1 MTLSKIAGQFSFK
14 GDCLDIKPFGNGHI
28 NDTYVALCSTSEGDV
43 RYILQRLNS
52 RVFPN
57 PIQLMDNMVAVT
69 EFLRKK
75 ILADGGDPDRECLC
89 LVRTL
94 DGKNYYVD
102 DNSDVW
108 RATKFIENTQTYLV
122 AEDREMFAD
131 AGRAFGQM
139 LSRLADFD
147 ASKLHDVI
155 PNFHNTMSR
164 YDALHKAAKADKLGR
179 LEGAREEFNFAVE
192 HSYLCPVIVDALGCG
207 AIPLRVT
214 HNDTKLNNVLID
226 SSTKRAVCV
235 IDLDTVMS
243 GSLLYDFGDA
253 IRVGCST
260 AEEDERDLAKVDFD
274 IDNFDAFT
282 RGYISGAGSSITH
295 EEAELMPISAVI
307 LTYECGMRFLTDYLD
322 GDNYF
327 KTAYPEHN
335 LVRCR
340 TQFKQARL
348 MLDRIEEMKN
358 IVHKYS

>member
-1 MTLSKIAGQFSFK
+1 MNLSQIAGQFSFK

-28 NDTYVALCSTSEGDV
+28 NDTFAVECKTAEGV
-43 RYILQRLNS
+43 LRYILQRLNR

-57 PIQLMDNMVAVT
+57 PKCLMDNMSAIT
-69 EFLRKK
+69 EFLRDK
-75 ILADGGDPDRECLC
+75 IIAEGGDPDRECLC
-89 LVRTL
+89 IVRTV
-94 DGKNYYVD
+94 DDKIYYVD
-102 DNSDVW
+102 DNADVW

-122 AEDREMFAD
+122 AEDGDMFAD

-147 ASKLHDVI
+147 ASKLYDVI
-155 PNFHNTMSR
+155 PNFHNTKAR
-164 YDALHKAAKADKLGR
+164 YDTLLKAAEADKVGR
-179 LEGAREEFNFAVE
+179 LKDARQEYDFAQA
-192 HSYLCPVIVDALGCG
+192 HSYLCPIIVDALSSS

-226 SSTKRAVCV
+226 ATTKRAVCV

-260 AEEDERDLAKVDFD
+260 AEEDEKDLSKVGFN
-274 IDNFDAFT
+274 IENFDAFT
-282 RGYISGAGSSITH
+282 RGYISGAGKSITKA
-295 EEAELMPISAVI
+295 EFELMPISAVI
-307 LTYECGMRFLTDYLD
+307 MTYECGMRFLTDYLD

-348 MLDRIEEMKN
+348 MLERIEEMKN
-358 IVHKYS
+358 IVRKYS